1 MAKKEEA
8 AVDAVQNAAEPAVQ
22 ENLQNVEVP
31 DNAEEITQEQALA
44 EAAVEVNKLR
54 EENTAIKQELDKKNT
69 EFQELVAKNNEEAE
83 IAAKQILELEEK
95 VKAFEENKETA
106 SDNGF
111 YLKLLEQFEAKI
123 DEYAGLRR
131 ERLRKEFITDLKK
144 EIQRQ
149 KDTLKNA

>member
-8 AVDAVQNAAEPAVQ
+8 AVDAVQNVAEPAVQ

-44 EAAVEVNKLR
+44 EAAAEVNKLR

-111 YLKLLEQFEAKI
+111 YWKLLEQFEVKI

-131 ERLRKEFITDLKK
+131 ERLRKEFIIDLKE

>member
-8 AVDAVQNAAEPAVQ
+8 AVDAVQNVAEPAVQ

-83 IAAKQILELEEK
+83 IAAKQILELEE
-95 VKAFEENKETA
+95 NKETA

-131 ERLRKEFITDLKK
+131 ERLRKEFIIDLKE

>member
-8 AVDAVQNAAEPAVQ
+8 AVDAVQNVAEPAVQ

-131 ERLRKEFITDLKK
+131 ERLRKEFIIDLKE

>member
-83 IAAKQILELEEK
+83 IAAKQILELKEK
-95 VKAFEENKETA
+95 VKAFENKETA

-131 ERLRKEFITDLKK
+131 ERLRKEFIIDLKE

>member
-44 EAAVEVNKLR
+44 EAAAEVNKLR
-54 EENTAIKQELDKKNT
+54 EENTAIKQELDKKKT
-69 EFQELVAKNNEEAE
+69 EFQKLVAKNNEEAE
-83 IAAKQILELEEK
+83 IAAKQIL
-95 VKAFEENKETA
+95 EENKETA

-131 ERLRKEFITDLKK
+131 ERLRKEFITDLKE

>member
-1 MAKKEEA
+1 MAKKEEIA
-8 AVDAVQNAAEPAVQ
+8 ADAVQNAAEPAVQ
-22 ENLQNVEVP
+22 ENLQNAEVP

-95 VKAFEENKETA
+95 MKAFEENKETV
-106 SDNGF
+106 SNNGF

-131 ERLRKEFITDLKK
+131 ERLRKEFITDLKE

>member
-8 AVDAVQNAAEPAVQ
+8 AVDAVQNVAEPAVQ

-95 VKAFEENKETA
+95 VKAFENKETA
-106 SDNGF
+106 SGF

-131 ERLRKEFITDLKK
+131 ERLRKEFIIDLKE

>member
-8 AVDAVQNAAEPAVQ
+8 AVVAVQNTAEPAVQ

-44 EAAVEVNKLR
+44 EAAAEVNKLR
-54 EENTAIKQELDKKNT
+54 EENTAIKQELDKKNAEIKEISEKAQT
-69 EFQELVAKNNEEAE
+69 DAEEAAKK
-83 IAAKQILELEEK
+83 IAELEEK
-95 VKAFEENKETA
+95 VKAFEENKETP
-106 SDNGF
+106 SDNAF
-111 YLKLLEQFEAKI
+111 FIELLDQFDAKI
-123 DEYAGLRR
+123 NEYPGLKR
-131 ERLRKEFITDLKK
+131 ERLRKEFITDLKE

>member
-8 AVDAVQNAAEPAVQ
+8 AVDAVQNVAEPAVQ

-44 EAAVEVNKLR
+44 EAAAEVNKLR

-95 VKAFEENKETA
+95 VKAFEGNKETA
-106 SDNGF
+106 SGF

-131 ERLRKEFITDLKK
+131 ERLRKEFIIDLKE